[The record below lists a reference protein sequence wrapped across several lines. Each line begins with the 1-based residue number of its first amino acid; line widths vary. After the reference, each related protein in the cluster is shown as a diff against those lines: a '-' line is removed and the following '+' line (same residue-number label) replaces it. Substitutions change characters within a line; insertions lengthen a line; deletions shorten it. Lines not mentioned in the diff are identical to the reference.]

1 MKNLWLVL
9 ACLCASCTL
18 GFGQDLITNT
28 LAGKRYP
35 KVEQNLKPTV
45 QLIQERKALEGELTE
60 VELFRLANN
69 RSSAQQ
75 LQDWVLDP
83 ILLELDAQ
91 DLMNTLREA
100 PRDISFAVPVGA
112 GKDIILELT
121 QIEVVTENFKVHTAS
136 GKETITGPTG
146 LFYTGIVKDDLNS
159 IATLSLFGDQLRM
172 LIGDRASTYVL
183 GKMQDDS
190 GQYVLFDERKLL
202 REEAD
207 WNCHTVDTPLP
218 PATEKPKS
226 SDTKMMAGGGC
237 VKVYVETEFQ
247 VYTDHSNSLLAVT
260 NYILGVMAESIIA
273 YRNIEVNMEVSEI
286 FVWDIADPYSDED
299 DEDETGA
306 VLDEFIATRPVFN
319 GDLAHLI
326 TTRGIGGGLA
336 DGIGSICSAGAPGP
350 HCVSGSLGASFD
362 VSSLPSTSSTFVR
375 VAHEMGHLLGARH
388 TQACVWGPGNNQQ
401 IDDCGNSWVLTN
413 GIDEDGDCPGDTN
426 LDGCECCAGDFNVD
440 ETDEAS
446 AAEGG
451 ACFDPLNPVA
461 PNTPNGRG
469 TIMSYCHTQAIGR
482 DILNGF
488 HVEVAAVINSLFLT
502 AACLT
507 DEDCGCEEFT
517 DRTVNGAPIPD
528 GIYYANSSITSS
540 GVATG
545 AAPQVVVFQAGNQI
559 ILEPGFIATELFIA
573 QILDDLCTD
582 PAAMS
587 MIVYDQDNAQGTR
600 IANSATSPQGNE
612 LTAYPNPTQDIL
624 YLNLTTEKEITSAG
638 LRIIN
643 QLGQTVYTLPQNQK
657 LEKGQLN
664 TEVNV
669 SSWPA
674 GMYYVVLQTDSET
687 IVRPVMKE

>member
-9 ACLCASCTL
+9 AFLCASCTL

-28 LAGKRYP
+28 LEDKRYP
-35 KVEQNLKPTV
+35 KVEMDLKPTV
-45 QLIQERKALEGELTE
+45 QLIQERKALQGKLTE
-60 VELFRLANN
+60 VDLFRLSSN
-69 RSSAQQ
+69 RSNAS

-83 ILLELDAQ
+83 VLLDLNAD
-91 DLMNTLREA
+91 DLMNTLREG

-112 GKDIILELT
+112 GKNIVLELT
-121 QIEVVTENFKVHTAS
+121 QFEVASEGFQVHTAS
-136 GKETITGPTG
+136 GQETITGPTG
-146 LFYTGIVKDDLNS
+146 LFYTGMVEGDPNS

-172 LIGDRASTYVL
+172 IIGDRASTYVL

-202 REEAD
+202 REEANWD
-207 WNCHTVDTPLP
+207 CHTVDTPLP
-218 PATEKPKS
+218 PATEKPKT
-226 SDTKMMAGGGC
+226 SDNRMMEGGGC

-260 NYILGVMAESIIA
+260 NYIMGIMAESIIA

-286 FVWDIADPYSDED
+286 FVWDVADPYSDED
-299 DEDETGA
+299 DEDATGA
-306 VLDEFIATRPVFN
+306 VLDEFIATRPAFN

-326 TTRGIGGGLA
+326 TTRNIGGGLA
-336 DGIGSICSAGAPGP
+336 DGIGSICGGSSGP
-350 HCVSGSLGASFD
+350 HCVSGSLTASFD

-375 VAHEMGHLLGARH
+375 AAHEMGHILGARH

-413 GIDEDGDCPGDTN
+413 GGDDDGDCPGDTN
-426 LDGCECCAGDFNVD
+426 MDGCECCAGDDNVD
-440 ETDEAS
+440 EADEAS

-451 ACFDPLNPVA
+451 ACFDPMNPVA
-461 PNTPNGRG
+461 PNTANGRG

-488 HVEVAAVINSLFLT
+488 HAEVGAVINDLFLT
-502 AACLT
+502 ADCLT

-517 DRTVNGAPIPD
+517 DRTINGAPIPD
-528 GIYYANSSITSS
+528 GIYYANSSITST

-559 ILEPGFIATELFIA
+559 ILEPGFEATELFIA
-573 QILDDLCTD
+573 QILDDLCTNQ
-582 PAAMS
+582 AEMN
-587 MIVYDQDNAQGTR
+587 MIVYDNDNAQGTR
-600 IANSATSPQGNE
+600 ISNSEASPQGNE
-612 LTAYPNPTQDIL
+612 LTAYPNPTHGLL
-624 YLNLTTEKEITSAG
+624 YLNMTIEKEVNTAG

-643 QLGQTVYTLPQNQK
+643 QLGQTVYTLPQDQK
-657 LEKGQLN
+657 IEQGQLN
-664 TEVNV
+664 MEVNV
-669 SSWPA
+669 TSWPP
-674 GMYYVVLQTDSET
+674 GMYYVVLQTGSET

>member
-9 ACLCASCTL
+9 AFLCTTCTL

-35 KVEQNLKPTV
+35 KVEMNLKPTV
-45 QLIQERKALEGELTE
+45 QLLQERKALQGQLTE
-60 VELFRLANN
+60 VDLFRLSSK
-69 RSSAQQ
+69 RSATN
-75 LQDWVLDP
+75 LQEWVLDP
-83 ILLELDAQ
+83 ILLELNAE

-121 QIEVVTENFKVHTAS
+121 QFEVVTESFQVQTAS

-146 LFYTGIVKDDLNS
+146 LFYTGIVKDDPNS
-159 IATLSLFGDQLRM
+159 IATLSLFGNQLRM
-172 LIGDRASTYVL
+172 IIGDRASTYVL

-202 REEAD
+202 HEEANWD
-207 WNCHTVDTPLP
+207 CHTVDTPLP

-226 SDTKMMAGGGC
+226 SENKMMAGGGC

-247 VYTDHSNSLLAVT
+247 VYTDHGNNMLDVT
-260 NYILGVMAESIIA
+260 NYILGIMAESIIA

-286 FVWDIADPYSDED
+286 FIWDIADPYSDED
-299 DEDETGA
+299 DEDGTGA
-306 VLDEFIATRPVFN
+306 VLDEFITTRPVFN

-326 TTRGIGGGLA
+326 TTRDIGGGLA
-336 DGIGSICSAGAPGP
+336 DGIGSICGGSPGP

-440 ETDEAS
+440 ETDESS

-451 ACFDPLNPVA
+451 ACFDPMNPVA

-488 HVEVAAVINSLFLT
+488 HTEVAAVINGLFLT

-528 GIYYANSSITSS
+528 GIYYANSTITSS

-559 ILEPGFIATELFIA
+559 ILEPGFEATELFIA
-573 QILDDLCTD
+573 QILDDLCTN

-587 MIVYDQDNAQGTR
+587 MIVYDQDNVQGTR
-600 IANSATSPQGNE
+600 ITNSDTSPQGNE
-612 LTAYPNPTQDIL
+612 LTAYPNPTQGVL
-624 YLNLTTEKEITSAG
+624 YLNLTIEEKVTAAG

-643 QLGQTVYTLPQNQK
+643 QLGQTVYTLPQDQK
-657 LEKGQLN
+657 LEKGQLT

-674 GMYYVVLQTDSET
+674 GMYYVVLQTGQET
-687 IVRPVMKE
+687 IVRPVVKE